1 MRPLTDEETKIVFEK
16 LAKYIGGKLKFL
28 LERDDRTYVFRL
40 HRNRVFYCDENLLK
54 YAGHFE
60 KKKLISFGTCIGK
73 FTKTSKFRIHISAMG
88 ILSKFAKYKVWVKP
102 GGKQSFLYGTHIL
115 KTHIARITE
124 DAPQYSGIV
133 VYNINDLPLGFGT
146 TGKSTLQIKEADPHS
161 TIVFNQADVGNKI
174 KLFFFCFIF
183 ILSFDLMYFICFYCL

>member
-28 LERDDRTYVFRL
+28 IERDDKTYVFRL

-102 GGKQSFLYGTHIL
+102 GGEQSFLYGNHVL

-124 DAPQYSGIV
+124 DTPQYSGIV

-146 TGKSTLQIKEADPHS
+146 SGKSTLQIKEADPTS
-161 TIVFNQADVGNKI
+161 TIVFNQADVGMT
-174 KLFFFCFIF
+174 
-183 ILSFDLMYFICFYCL
+183 ILNISSII

>member
-16 LAKYIGGKLKFL
+16 LSKYIGGKLKFL
-28 LERDDRTYVFRL
+28 IERDDKNYVFRL

-60 KKKLISFGTCIGK
+60 KKKLISFGICIGK
-73 FTKTSKFRIHISAMG
+73 FTKTSKFRIHISALG

-102 GGKQSFLYGTHIL
+102 GGEQSFLYGNHIL

-124 DAPQYSGIV
+124 DASQYSGIV

-146 TGKSTLQIKEADPHS
+146 TGKSTLQIKEGDPTS
-161 TIVFNQADVGNKI
+161 TIVFNQADVGMKNFINI
-174 KLFFFCFIF
+174 KLKSFFI
-183 ILSFDLMYFICFYCL
+183 IKN

>member
-1 MRPLTDEETKIVFEK
+1 MRPLTNEETKIVFEK
-16 LAKYIGGKLKFL
+16 LTKYIGGKLKFL
-28 LERDDRTYVFRL
+28 LERDDKTFVFRL

-73 FTKTSKFRIHISAMG
+73 FTKSSKFRLHISALG

-102 GGKQSFLYGTHIL
+102 GGEQSFLYGNHIL

-146 TGKSTLQIKEADPHS
+146 TGKSTLQIKETDPTS
-161 TIVFNQADVGNKI
+161 TIVFNQADVGK
-174 KLFFFCFIF
+174 KSLMLLLFIIF
-183 ILSFDLMYFICFYCL
+183 LKYNMCIIFD